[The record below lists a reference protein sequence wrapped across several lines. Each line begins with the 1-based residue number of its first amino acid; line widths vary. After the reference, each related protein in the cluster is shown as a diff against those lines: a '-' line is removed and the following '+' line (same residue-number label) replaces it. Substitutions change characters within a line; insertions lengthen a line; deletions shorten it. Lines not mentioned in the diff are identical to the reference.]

1 MKLSRK
7 LNISFIIAILISI
20 ATISIIST
28 IMINNRFE
36 NYLVREREN
45 KFDRIS
51 SEINELF
58 TNLDSNLE
66 EMDIL
71 HYALAEDINIKIVDI
86 NNKLV
91 YNSNRQMGMGNHGGM
106 HGGMMNRNRNIPEGH
121 YIEKSYPLIE
131 NDKSIGS
138 LIIGYIDNSY
148 LTDSALIFKGTLSR
162 SILLSSFITI
172 ILGVLISMYLSENL
186 TAPLVNIR
194 NTAIDIRQGN
204 LNSRSSVETSTLE
217 IKDLSDSI
225 NYLGETL
232 IQEENSRKAYASDI
246 SHELRTPLTT
256 LKTHLE
262 AMVDGVWEANEE
274 HLNILLQEVDRLS
287 NFSDDLRDSFKA
299 KEYNIDLYKTKFNLS
314 QELKNI
320 ITVFTPIYRK
330 DDFILESLIEENID
344 IDFDK
349 DKFNQIINNLLTNS
363 KKYLASDGKV
373 TVELKK
379 DKKNILITIKDNGT
393 GIKAEDLPHI
403 FDRFYRVDSSRNKG
417 TGGSGLGLAITKSL
431 VEAHGGKINMDSVY
445 GEGTEVNIILPMS

>member
-7 LNISFIIAILISI
+7 LNLSFLIAILISI

-28 IMINNRFE
+28 VMINNRFE
-36 NYLVREREN
+36 SYLVREREN
-45 KFDRIS
+45 KFQRIS
-51 SEINELF
+51 NEINELF
-58 TNLDSNLE
+58 TNIESNLD

-71 HYALAEDINIKIVDI
+71 HYALTEDINIKIVDT

-91 YNSNRQMGMGNHGGM
+91 YNSDRTMGMGNHGGM
-106 HGGMMNRNRNIPEGH
+106 HGGMMNRNNNITKGQ

-131 NDKSIGS
+131 NNERIGS

-148 LTDSALIFKGTLSR
+148 LTDSALIFKGTLSK
-162 SILLSSFITI
+162 SIFLSSIITI
-172 ILGVLISMYLSENL
+172 ILGVLISMYLSKNL
-186 TAPLVNIR
+186 TAPLVSIR
-194 NTAIDIRQGN
+194 NTAVDIRQGN
-204 LNSRSSVETSTLE
+204 LNSRSNVETNTLE
-217 IKDLSDSI
+217 IRDLSDSI

-232 IQEENSRKAYASDI
+232 IKEENSRKAYASDI

-287 NFSDDLRDSFKA
+287 SFSDDLRDSFKS
-299 KEYNIDLYKTKFNLS
+299 KEYNIDLNKTKFNLS
-314 QELKNI
+314 HELKNI

-330 DDFILESLIEENID
+330 DDFILESSIEDNIE
-344 IDFDK
+344 IDFDR
-349 DKFNQIINNLLTNS
+349 DKFNQIINNLLANS

-373 TVELKK
+373 TVELRK
-379 DKKNILITIKDNGT
+379 DKKNILIKIRDNGI

-417 TGGSGLGLAITKSL
+417 TGGSGLGLSIVKSL
-431 VEAHGGKINMDSVY
+431 VEAHGGKISMDSVY
-445 GEGTEVNIILPMS
+445 GQGTEVNITLP